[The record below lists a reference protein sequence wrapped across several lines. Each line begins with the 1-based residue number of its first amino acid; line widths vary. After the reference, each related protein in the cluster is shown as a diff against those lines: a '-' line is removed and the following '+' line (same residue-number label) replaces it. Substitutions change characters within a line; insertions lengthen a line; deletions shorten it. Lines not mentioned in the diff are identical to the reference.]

1 MSLLRSVGARLSL
14 ALALVVAVAL
24 AVAYAIV
31 VPRLE
36 RNLVQAKL
44 DQLTRSA
51 EAAGADFPTQTD
63 FPLTRSNYEFEI
75 ETFRIRAAEATNANV
90 FVFENPF
97 AASRLR
103 AAREGRAGRGA
114 GGGAEEARLIAA
126 AALAGSVQRGV
137 VIRDG
142 KRFAEVAYPVLS
154 AYGEMNVVLFV
165 ASLED
170 TLANVKL
177 VERRL
182 LVAGGLAL
190 LVSLPIG
197 FGAASLFA
205 RRIRRLERAAYRI
218 AGGRLDEPVED
229 RGNDELGQLARAFE
243 RMRQQLAHLEH
254 ARREFIANAS
264 HELRTP
270 LFSPSGFLEL
280 LADEDLD
287 PATRREFLATMQEQV
302 ERLTKLATDLLD
314 LSRLD
319 AGRLAVERERLD
331 LGRVADDLADEFSA
345 LARTS
350 GHALVVENG
359 APADAVGDE
368 QRVLQIGRILV
379 ENALRHTPAG
389 STVSIQ
395 AGRENGSGVLVV
407 QDDGP
412 GIPPEHLEHVFER
425 FYRVDGARAHGSG
438 LGLAIARELAE
449 LMGGRIEADSRRG
462 RTAFR
467 LALPVAAPSAAGR
480 PPRADENT

>member
-14 ALALVVAVAL
+14 ALALVVALAL

-51 EAAGADFPTQTD
+51 EAAGADFPTQTA
-63 FPLTRSNYEFEI
+63 FSPTPANYDFEI
-75 ETFRIRAAEATNANV
+75 ETYRLRAAEATNASV
-90 FVFENPF
+90 LVFENPF

-103 AAREGRAGRGA
+103 AVEEGRAGGRGGSA
-114 GGGAEEARLIAA
+114 RDRLIAG
-126 AALAGSVQRGV
+126 AALSGSVERGV

-154 AYGEMNVVLFV
+154 AYGETNVILFV

-190 LVSLPIG
+190 LVSLPLG
-197 FGAASLFA
+197 FGAATLFA

-218 AGGRLDEPVED
+218 AGGQLDEPVAD

-243 RMRQQLAHLEH
+243 RMRRQLSHLEH

-270 LFSPSGFLEL
+270 LFSLSGFLEL
-280 LADEDLD
+280 STGD
-287 PATRREFLATMQEQV
+287 PVGGALESPDPPREQRRGAE
-302 ERLTKLATDLLD
+302 
-314 LSRLD
+314 S
-319 AGRLAVERERLD
+319 ERER
-331 LGRVADDLADEFSA
+331 
-345 LARTS
+345 
-350 GHALVVENG
+350 HK
-359 APADAVGDE
+359 
-368 QRVLQIGRILV
+368 QR
-379 ENALRHTPAG
+379 EPAG
-389 STVSIQ
+389 H
-395 AGRENGSGVLVV
+395 E
-407 QDDGP
+407 
-412 GIPPEHLEHVFER
+412 
-425 FYRVDGARAHGSG
+425 
-438 LGLAIARELAE
+438 
-449 LMGGRIEADSRRG
+449 
-462 RTAFR
+462 
-467 LALPVAAPSAAGR
+467 
-480 PPRADENT
+480 